1 MNRRSFL
8 CTAAAAATYSGCTTT
23 PKLIMGSKD
32 SIENRL
38 LGEIISQMLEAK
50 LKARLDRR
58 FGITGSTV
66 LYQSL
71 QGGDMDIYP
80 EYTRVAFKVLLHH
93 EEVADR
99 DLMLQAM
106 RKDLATNAQ
115 ANCTGFLGF
124 DSSYAVVVLAD
135 NINFN
140 GVSRLS
146 DLGANEAGYRL
157 GCTSDFAQ
165 SPEGYNE
172 LKLRYKLQEAGATR
186 IEPINQLFFALR
198 DHRVDL
204 VVTSI
209 TDPRLLDKRYK
220 MLQDDLGALGPN
232 LVSIVYRK
240 EPMVKYPEVETLLE
254 SLAGKFDNPTMH
266 ALNGEVEINK
276 RAFAEVAAEWLKKSK
291 LV

>member
-1 MNRRSFL
+1 MNRRRFL
-8 CTAAAAATYSGCTTT
+8 YATAAAATYSGCTTT
-23 PKLIMGSKD
+23 PKLILGSKD

-38 LGEIISQMLEAK
+38 LGEIVSQLLEAK

-106 RKDLATNAQ
+106 RKDLATYAQ
-115 ANCTGFLGF
+115 ASCTGFLGF
-124 DSSYAVVVLAD
+124 DSSYALVALAD
-135 NINFN
+135 NLNFSS
-140 GVSRLS
+140 VTKLS
-146 DLGANEAGYRL
+146 ELGANGAAYRL

-172 LKLRYKLQEAGATR
+172 LKLRYKLPEAGATR

-204 VVTSI
+204 VVTTI
-209 TDPRLLDKRYK
+209 TDPRLTDKRYK
-220 MLQDDLGALGPN
+220 VLQDDLGALGPN
-232 LVSIVYRK
+232 LVSLVYRK
-240 EPMVKYPEVETLLE
+240 EPMVKYPEVEPLLE
-254 SLAGKFDNPTMH
+254 SLAGRIDNPAMQ
-266 ALNGEVEINK
+266 ALNAEVEINK
-276 RAFAEVAAEWLKKSK
+276 RGFTEVAAEWLKQSK